1 MDTDESLGPE
11 LVVAVCFFKYL
22 KCEGSQRVS
31 GSIELQMRTT
41 DTNHKE

>member
-11 LVVAVCFFKYL
+11 LVVAVFFFFKYL
-22 KCEGSQRVS
+22 KGSQRVS

>member
-11 LVVAVCFFKYL
+11 LVVAVFFFKYL
-22 KCEGSQRVS
+22 KGSQRVS

-41 DTNHKE
+41 DINHKE